1 MGRFTGKTAVITGA
15 GSGIGAATADRL
27 AAEGASVVIADIA
40 EERGCAVRDG
50 VASRGGTALFVGLDV
65 SSADQWA
72 RAVAATHDAFGPID
86 ILHSNALTLVKAPLL
101 ETEQQQWDR
110 QLAVNLTGLY
120 LGAKAVLPDLIEQH
134 GCIVATS
141 SVHASFGLPAH
152 PGYAASKGAICSL
165 VRQLA
170 VEYGPAVRVNAVV
183 PGPIESGMW
192 DLADTAA
199 LSAAADAT
207 ALRRMGLPT
216 EVAAAVAFLASS
228 DASFITGTTLVVDG
242 GWSVVKDSP

>member
-1 MGRFTGKTAVITGA
+1 MARPVSIGVIGDYDAEFPPHPATNDA
-15 GSGIGAATADRL
+15 LRHAA
-27 AAEGASVVIADIA
+27 
-40 EERGCAVRDG
+40 
-50 VASRGGTALFVGLDV
+50 ASRGATVDICWLGTRPLED
-65 SSADQWA
+65 ADLS
-72 RAVAATHDAFGPID
+72 RLAATHDAFGPID